1 VTEPRPVPR
10 PVPTPAL
17 PPELFDALAD
27 ILTDAL
33 VASYRRAHPVEPAA
47 APGNSPTID
56 NAYRQA

>member
-1 VTEPRPVPR
+1 VTEPR

-27 ILTDAL
+27 ILADAL

-47 APGNSPTID
+47 PGNSPTVD

>member
-1 VTEPRPVPR
+1 VTEPR

-27 ILTDAL
+27 ILADAL

-47 APGNSPTID
+47 APGNSPTVD